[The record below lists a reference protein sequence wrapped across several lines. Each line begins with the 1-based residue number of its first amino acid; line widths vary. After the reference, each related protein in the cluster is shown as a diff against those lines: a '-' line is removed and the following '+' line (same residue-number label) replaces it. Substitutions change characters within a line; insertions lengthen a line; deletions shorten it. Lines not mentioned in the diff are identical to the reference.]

1 MGHLIYIYIYT
12 SNGRFAVDREFEYI
26 EFVSGRGLGE
36 VFGPLGLS
44 VDPLGEVRRSHELV
58 CKCVFQ
64 LLGKFGRRNQ
74 NSEYVDK
81 HACSTFR

>member
-1 MGHLIYIYIYT
+1 MYIYIYT

-44 VDPLGEVRRSHELV
+44 VDPLGEVRRSYELLS
-58 CKCVFQ
+58 KFVFQ
-64 LLGKFGRRNQ
+64 LLGKCGPRIQ
-74 NSEYVDK
+74 SSEHVDK
-81 HACSTFR
+81 HACSIFS